1 MNSYGNIFKWNTYFP
16 NVHLVSPIPC
26 LSLHGLIVA
35 HGHLRDWHSVICLFS
50 PNFPFVRISEFI
62 LDLDQTAALLCN
74 YYDYTPKISIL
85 KDLQLFKMPVLCCIL
100 ISASVESWIIIIGIN
115 SRFQCFIQ
123 QLVVYFY
130 FFTWA
135 LVCTQVKPEYKV
147 SDHWWQIGKWR
158 ESYLCTMWNEIIWT
172 KWYQFCFLIK
182 A

>member
-1 MNSYGNIFKWNTYFP
+1 MGIFLNEILIFP
-16 NVHLVSPIPC
+16 MFTWFHLVPC

-35 HGHLRDWHSVICLFS
+35 HLRDWHCYLLVFTEFS
-50 PNFPFVRISEFI
+50 IS
-62 LDLDQTAALLCN
+62 
-74 YYDYTPKISIL
+74 
-85 KDLQLFKMPVLCCIL
+85 KDLRIHIKSWSNCCLAMQLLWLHTKNIHFKRFTAIQN
-100 ISASVESWIIIIGIN
+100 ASFMLYIDICKCWKLNHNYWNKFKVPM
-115 SRFQCFIQ
+115 
-123 QLVVYFY
+123 FY
-130 FFTWA
+130 STVSGLFLFFFTWA